1 MASTTVTHV
10 CLATIQ
16 VAPGSEAQAERR
28 GRGKNTCRC
37 VRPPV
42 GRHCLT
48 DAGHAAMHLG
58 QAGVLAVCR
67 EQPSR
72 PCMCLQIQSALP
84 TAGRKEARPCPVCR
98 VAVAVAPPA
107 TLTSLPVQTTCA
119 PLCSFCFP
127 SHGVRAGRRP
137 KPLPAG
143 PASPSQR
150 TIHIFGNGSEKLSIR
165 FTILNFTL

>member
-10 CLATIQ
+10 CLATIH

-48 DAGHAAMHLG
+48 YAGHAAMHLG
-58 QAGVLAVCR
+58 QAGVLAGSA

-84 TAGRKEARPCPVCR
+84 TAGRKEARACPVCR
-98 VAVAVAPPA
+98 VALAPPA
-107 TLTSLPVQTTCA
+107 TPHFTSCPDDVCAAVQLLLSVTWRACRQASKTVACGA
-119 PLCSFCFP
+119 CF
-127 SHGVRAGRRP
+127 AFP
-137 KPLPAG
+137 KNDPYLLFY
-143 PASPSQR
+143 SVLI
-150 TIHIFGNGSEKLSIR
+150 TN
-165 FTILNFTL
+165 

>member
-10 CLATIQ
+10 CLATIH

-58 QAGVLAVCR
+58 QAGVLGVCTVQSSRAGHACACKFRVLSQLQAERRPGLVRFAGLHLHHRPPSLHFTSCPDDVCAAVQLLLSVTWR
-67 EQPSR
+67 
-72 PCMCLQIQSALP
+72 
-84 TAGRKEARPCPVCR
+84 AG
-98 VAVAVAPPA
+98 
-107 TLTSLPVQTTCA
+107 
-119 PLCSFCFP
+119 
-127 SHGVRAGRRP
+127 AGRRP

-150 TIHIFGNGSEKLSIR
+150 TIHIFC
-165 FTILNFTL
+165 FTVF